1 MPKSKRDKKVS
12 LTKTN
17 KKGLVLKQ
25 KIIEEIRNSLSKY
38 EHIFL
43 FTVDNMRNTKL
54 KDLRSEWKDSRFFFG
69 KNKVM
74 AVALGRTKSDEVED
88 QLNLLSKKLKGQC
101 GLLMTNRNV
110 GDVLQWFKTYRAAE
124 YARAG
129 FIATQDVILPQGPLE
144 DFSHTI
150 EPHLRR
156 LGLPTS
162 LERGVITLVKEYQ
175 VCKKGVALTP
185 EQASI
190 LKLLGNQMA
199 KFKLE
204 IKCHWTKG
212 KGFHKDVDV
221 LSDQESDKES
231 DNENDNVLEDE
242 EMEEDET

>member
-17 KKGLVLKQ
+17 KKGLILKQ
-25 KIIEEIRNSLSKY
+25 KTIEDIRKSLSKY

-88 QLNLLSKKLKGQC
+88 QLNLLSKRLKGQC
-101 GLLMTNRNV
+101 GLLMTNRDV
-110 GDVLQWFKTYRAAE
+110 PDVLKWFEDYEDTE
-124 YARAG
+124 FARSG
-129 FIATQDVILPQGPLE
+129 FKATRDVILPQGPLE

-162 LERGVITLVKEYQ
+162 LERGVIHLIKEYQ
-175 VCKKGVALTP
+175 VCKEGVPLTP

-190 LKLLGNQMA
+190 LKLLGIQMA
-199 KFKLE
+199 NFKVTM
-204 IKCHWTKG
+204 KCHWTKG
-212 KGFHKDVDV
+212 KGFHKDQDV
-221 LSDQESDKES
+221 QSDQEDGNDSEDD
-231 DNENDNVLEDE
+231 DNEA
-242 EMEEDET
+242 MEEDET

>member
-17 KKGLVLKQ
+17 KKGLLLKQ
-25 KIIEEIRNSLSKY
+25 KTIDEIRNSLSKY

-54 KDLRSEWKDSRFFFG
+54 KDLRNEWKDSRFFFG

-74 AVALGRTKSDEVED
+74 AVALGRQKTDEVED
-88 QLNLLSKKLKGQC
+88 QLNQISKRLKGQC
-101 GLLMTNRNV
+101 GLLMTNRDV
-110 GDVLQWFKTYRAAE
+110 PDVLEWFKNLEATE
-124 YARAG
+124 FARSG
-129 FIATQDVILPQGPLE
+129 FIATKDVILPQGPLP

-162 LERGVITLVKEYQ
+162 LERGVINLIKEYQ
-175 VCKKGVALTP
+175 VCKKGSALTP

-190 LKLLGNQMA
+190 LKLLGIQMA
-199 KFKLE
+199 QFKIV

-212 KGFHKDVDV
+212 KGFHKDIEVP
-221 LSDQESDKES
+221 SDEEGS
-231 DNENDNVLEDE
+231 DNESNKDQEDE
-242 EMEEDET
+242 PMDDEET